1 MMLVIQALLFG
12 KQYIQKLRNLI
23 DIKIITYILI
33 KNILLIYK
41 CMRVKLQVL
50 LII

>member
-1 MMLVIQALLFG
+1 MMLIIQALLFG

>member
-1 MMLVIQALLFG
+1 MLIIQALLFG